1 MNDGLR
7 FIHDYDGNIW
17 LERTVAGHLDRP
29 AVCFDLQSSEKRKEK
44 MYEKVKLARVS
55 NVFWPL
61 A

>member
-55 NVFWPL
+55 NVF
-61 A
+61 